1 MSVYSFLL
9 TVHFEW
15 GANLGLKAFTTPKLK
30 ELQWDK
36 TRLEQPLSGTSAM
49 RNFMRIRL
57 AVMEKQWSR
66 NVCAYNCTCSVGDLY
81 PTTLSAHVTPNWK
94 VL

>member
-15 GANLGLKAFTTPKLK
+15 GANLGLKTFITPKLK

-36 TRLEQPLSGTSAM
+36 TRLEQPLPGTIGT

-57 AVMEKQWSR
+57 AVMEKQ
-66 NVCAYNCTCSVGDLY
+66 
-81 PTTLSAHVTPNWK
+81 
-94 VL
+94 